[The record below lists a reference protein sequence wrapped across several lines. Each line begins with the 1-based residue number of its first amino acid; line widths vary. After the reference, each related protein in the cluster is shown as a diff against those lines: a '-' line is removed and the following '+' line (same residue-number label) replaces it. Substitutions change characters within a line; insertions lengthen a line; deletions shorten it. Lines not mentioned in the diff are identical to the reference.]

1 MYTVDDHTFVVCAYK
16 ESPYL
21 DECIASLVSQTVPST
36 VLVATSTPNSHI
48 VSCAEHYGLPVHVSP
63 GPSGICQDW
72 NYAAS
77 QATTPLVTIAHQD
90 DVYSH
95 SYKEHMLSSL
105 NAADD
110 PLIFFTNYGELRDS
124 EKVLDNT
131 LLRIKR
137 TLLAPIARTGFE
149 NDEKRKRRLLSI
161 GSSIC
166 CPSVTL
172 NVPLLPNPPFQS
184 EMKSNLDWDT
194 WERYSHIPGSFVYDP
209 EILMYHRVHEAST
222 TSALIHDNIRS
233 AEDLEMLK
241 RFWPSPVA
249 RAINLVYS
257 QGQRSNG

>member
-21 DECIASLVSQTVPST
+21 DECIASLVNQTVPST

-48 VSCAEHYGLPVHVSP
+48 TSCAERYGLSVHVSP

-90 DVYSH
+90 DVYDH
-95 SYKEHMLSSL
+95 AYKEHMLSSL

-110 PLIFFTNYGELRDS
+110 PLIFFTNYGELRDG

-149 NDEKRKRRLLSI
+149 SNEKRKRRLLSI

-172 NVPLLPNPPFQS
+172 NMPLLPSPPFQS

-222 TSALIHDNIRS
+222 TSALIHDNTRS
-233 AEDLEMLK
+233 AEDIEMLK

-249 RAINLVYS
+249 KVINLVYS
-257 QGQRSNG
+257 QGQRSNS